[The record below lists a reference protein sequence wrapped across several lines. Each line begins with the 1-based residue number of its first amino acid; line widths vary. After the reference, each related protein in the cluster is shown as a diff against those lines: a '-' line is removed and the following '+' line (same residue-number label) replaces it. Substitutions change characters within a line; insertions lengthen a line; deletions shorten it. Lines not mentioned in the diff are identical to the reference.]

1 MSSYPSFTPDPPTTA
16 DVPNPGFRLP
26 LLRRRAA
33 MLISAAMLTVALQFI
48 PQTAY
53 ADGWN
58 GPASLGGIVTSGI
71 DATSDGPGRYH
82 VFARGLDNALWYRW
96 YDHNGGWRN
105 WDTLG
110 KPLGQDMTGD
120 PTAVSDEPG
129 RIDVFVPIT
138 GGSLA
143 HISSVYWGTW
153 GSWDNVGGNIA
164 GGADAA
170 SMYPGRIDVVAA
182 GRKDGRLV
190 HMVYDR
196 NARTARWLATPDL
209 NIITS
214 DLSLV
219 ALPGGYLQA
228 FARDFTGGLKSRL
241 YDGDWGTWQP
251 LPYGDFNSAPAAVAQ
266 QGRTDVFAV
275 GWRGT
280 MFQSTQRNGVWTSWQ
295 SLAGVYTDRPGA
307 ASFAPGRLDVFTRG
321 QRDSDVLQLW
331 TS

>member
-1 MSSYPSFTPDPPTTA
+1 MSTQLNFTSRALTPVDTPK
-16 DVPNPGFRLP
+16 PGFRFP
-26 LLRRRAA
+26 QLRRQAA
-33 MLISAAMLTVALQFI
+33 ILASAALLSVALQFI
-48 PQTAY
+48 PQAAHANDRWY
-53 ADGWN
+53 

-82 VFARGLDNALWYRW
+82 VFARGSDNALWYRW

-105 WDTLG
+105 WDSLG

-120 PTAVSDEPG
+120 PTAVSAEPG
-129 RIDVFVPIT
+129 LIDVFVPIT

-196 NARTARWLATPDL
+196 ARNARWLTTPDSSL
-209 NIITS
+209 ITS
-214 DLSLV
+214 DPALV

-228 FARDFTGGLKSRL
+228 FARDFTGGMKSRI

-251 LPYGDFNSAPAAVAQ
+251 LPYDDFNSAPAAVAQ

-275 GWRGT
+275 GWGGT
-280 MFQSTQRNGVWTSWQ
+280 MFQSTQRNGVWSSWQ
-295 SLAGVYTDRPGA
+295 PLAGVYADGPGA
-307 ASFAPGRLDVFTRG
+307 ASFAPGRVDVFTRG
-321 QRDSDVLQLW
+321 HRDSDVLQLW